1 MQMGGAFAEALASI
15 LSMRNASLSKSENSS
30 FPARIQGNIG
40 FPAAAK
46 QMRRLFRPRGRAARQ
61 DVLVATDIEV
71 SSEAETDSEAWV
83 AHCKAKKTGGEK
95 GMNHGG
101 ARKSKYNVKGG
112 GQTLN
117 GFNRLTE
124 IRPRP
129 PQMRQREHKERVCAI
144 LHAYEKSASPSR
156 PFNISGLAS

>member
-1 MQMGGAFAEALASI
+1 MQMGGALAEAVASI

-30 FPARIQGNIG
+30 FLARIQGNIG
-40 FPAAAK
+40 FLAAAK
-46 QMRRLFRPRGRAARQ
+46 QMRRLFRPCGRAARQ

-83 AHCKAKKTGGEK
+83 AHCKAKKKGGEK
-95 GMNHGG
+95 GMKHGD

-112 GQTLN
+112 GQALN
-117 GFNRLTE
+117 GCNRLIE

-129 PQMRQREHKERVCAI
+129 LNATTRTQGTSLRHPPRI
-144 LHAYEKSASPSR
+144 
-156 PFNISGLAS
+156 